1 MSKTDIQSRLI
12 NLVKAY
18 LVVRIKGQADVPH
31 WARTTLKLLK
41 LEKKYRAVILPAKEN
56 TIGMLQKIQHYI
68 SWQEIDTKT
77 TKELLDKKG
86 RRTGYK
92 KITTEDI
99 SEAGFKTI
107 DELATSLSEGKISMT
122 KIKPLKPWFALSP
135 PRQGFKRSTKHLYGQ
150 KGVLGYNKELS
161 ALVRRMM

>member
-1 MSKTDIQSRLI
+1 MK
-12 NLVKAY
+12 LVKAY

-31 WARTTLKLLK
+31 WANTTLNLLK
-41 LEKKYRAVILPAKEN
+41 LEKKYRATIIPAKEN
-56 TIGMLQKIQHYI
+56 TAGMLKKIQHYI

-92 KITTEDI
+92 KITSEDI
-99 SEAGFKTI
+99 SQAGFKTI
-107 DELATSLSEGKISMT
+107 DDLAVSLSEGKISMS

-135 PRQGFKRSTKHLYGQ
+135 PKQGFKRSTKHLYGQ
-150 KGVLGYNKELS
+150 KGILGHNKDL
-161 ALVRRMM
+161 LTLIKRMM